1 VFVSLC
7 HFCLE
12 LSLLIINY
20 SALFIAFRVKM
31 CSVLHARRIN
41 VIKSSDIL
49 FLKNGTHSQ
58 GAANVGTLVIA
69 SEVPLQK
76 IHAACPELNCGPLI
90 KSTYIGYTFEYV
102 MNQVSQETGSVLTF

>member
-1 VFVSLC
+1 
-7 HFCLE
+7 
-12 LSLLIINY
+12 
-20 SALFIAFRVKM
+20 M
-31 CSVLHARRIN
+31 CSALHARQVN

-49 FLKNGTHSQ
+49 FLKNGIHMQ

-76 IHAACPELNCGPLI
+76 ILAASPELNSGPLI

-102 MNQVSQETGSVLTF
+102 KNQVSC